1 MGVRCTGAGGFID
14 ITQNAKKI
22 VFLGTFTASGAKYEF
37 KDGKLNILQ
46 EGKIRKMVRNVAQ
59 LSFNGPMA
67 RKKGQEVMI
76 VTERAVFELCK
87 EGVKL
92 IEIAPGIDLHTQILD
107 MMDFKPIISEELR
120 EMDASLFIQNG
131 PFGLQLKE
139 K

>member
-1 MGVRCTGAGGFID
+1 MGARCTGAGGFID

-22 VFLGTFTASGAKYEF
+22 VFLGTFTASGAEYEF
-37 KDGKLNILQ
+37 KDGKLTILK
-46 EGKIRKMVRNVAQ
+46 EGKIQKMVKKVAQ

-67 RKKGQEVMI
+67 REKGQEVMI

-92 IEIAPGIDLHTQILD
+92 IEIAPGIDLQTQVLEK
-107 MMDFKPIISEELR
+107 MEFKPIISESLKL
-120 EMDASLFIQNG
+120 MDERLFQQEG

>member
-1 MGVRCTGAGGFID
+1 
-14 ITQNAKKI
+14 
-22 VFLGTFTASGAKYEF
+22 
-37 KDGKLNILQ
+37 
-46 EGKIRKMVRNVAQ
+46 
-59 LSFNGPMA
+59 
-67 RKKGQEVMI
+67 
-76 VTERAVFELCK
+76 
-87 EGVKL
+87 VKL